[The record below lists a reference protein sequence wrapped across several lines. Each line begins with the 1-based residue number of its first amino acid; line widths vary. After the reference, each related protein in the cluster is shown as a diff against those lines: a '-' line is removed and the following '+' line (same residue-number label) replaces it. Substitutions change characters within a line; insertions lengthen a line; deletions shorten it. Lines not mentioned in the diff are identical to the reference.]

1 MQALA
6 CTKRRPTACTT
17 GKVPMNIKKIAGGF
31 ILAVAVLGIGAD
43 AQAPQKDKPKEKPSA
58 PTPVQKVLDKNKELI
73 PALIASLQDPDAE
86 IRQRSAHALLSLG
99 KDAVPPL
106 IAALQSK
113 DRELRANA
121 AYLLASFG
129 QLAQDALPPL
139 VEAMK
144 DPDLEVRRRVIYA
157 IDRIIDDVATPIV
170 PPPFPMPP
178 APPAPMEGRAPAQ
191 GQGVPAEFASR
202 VAPPRQASLLLSTP
216 PDPGL
221 IVPQRRPVN

>member
-1 MQALA
+1 MD
-6 CTKRRPTACTT
+6 K
-17 GKVPMNIKKIAGGF
+17 KKIIGGA
-31 ILAVAVLGIGAD
+31 ILAIALFGIAADQPAVD
-43 AQAPQKDKPKEKPSA
+43 KDKDKSKEKPA
-58 PTPVQKVLDKNKELI
+58 PQPTPLQKVLAKNKELI
-73 PALIASLQDPDAE
+73 GTLIGSLQDPDAE
-86 IRQRSAHALLSLG
+86 VRQRAAHALLSLG

-170 PPPFPMPP
+170 PPPFPMPA
-178 APPAPMEGRAPAQ
+178 APPTPMEGRAPGQ
-191 GQGVPAEFASR
+191 WQGVPAEFASR
-202 VAPPRQASLLLSTP
+202 IIPRHQPAPAL

-221 IVPQRRPVN
+221 IFRQRYPQ